1 MARKRAKKSR
11 GKYYESYRRNRQRI
25 QRLIRN
31 YEKQGFIVDVEL
43 PKIPK
48 RITAASVRR
57 LERIT
62 VQSIREK
69 TTYLTP
75 EGERLS
81 YTKGKQYQ
89 REVAAYQDAIIE
101 NFVHQMES
109 YVMMATTVWGKKS
122 IEEITLPYIYQ
133 WLKSML
139 SNNTRQEV
147 ADALQKGQQ
156 AGDWPALMECYKVEL
171 VADKLMRIA
180 EKLEVPPL
188 TRSILEDYVD
198 TYGYE

>member
-25 QRLIRN
+25 QRLIRS

-81 YTKGKQYQ
+81 YTKGKQYL

-147 ADALQKGQQ
+147 ADALQKGQA

-198 TYGYE
+198 TYWYE

>member
-25 QRLIRN
+25 QRLIRS

-81 YTKGKQYQ
+81 YTKGKQYL

-147 ADALQKGQQ
+147 ADALQKGQA

>member
-1 MARKRAKKSR
+1 MARKRTKKSR
-11 GKYYESYRRNRQRI
+11 GKYYESYRSNRQRI

-62 VQSIREK
+62 VQSVREK

-81 YTKGKQYQ
+81 YTKGKQYL

-147 ADALQKGQQ
+147 ADALQKGQE

-171 VADKLMRIA
+171 VADKLMRIV